1 MPIVRHCYF
10 EAKNTTIMNRREILR
25 YAALATGAAVSAPLA
40 SAFLTSC
47 ESDAAVA
54 TPEVVAAEPYSPT
67 FFNQEQYDYIT
78 KFADTIIPRTDT
90 PGASDVGVPE
100 TIDRMVGAVYSEEAQ
115 EETKAGLNKLM
126 AKMDA
131 DNAASQG
138 FKGLDEGAMLIY
150 LQDQDLHYKNPETD
164 WETLGEEEMT
174 LRDTYFAL
182 KQATI
187 AYYFGSEE
195 VATNQLA
202 YLPIPGEYIPC
213 GDLEEL
219 TGGVAWAI

>member
-1 MPIVRHCYF
+1 
-10 EAKNTTIMNRREILR
+10 MNRREILR
-25 YAALATGAAVSAPLA
+25 YAALATGAVVSAPLA

-47 ESDAAVA
+47 ESDVKS
-54 TPEVVAAEPYSPT
+54 VVAEIAYKPT
-67 FFNQEQYDYIT
+67 FFSQEQYDYIT

-100 TIDRMVGAVYSEEAQ
+100 MIDKMVGNVYSEEAQ
-115 EETKAGLNKLM
+115 AETKAGINKLM

-131 DNAASQG
+131 DNAATEG
-138 FKGLDEGAMLIY
+138 FKNLDENGTLTY
-150 LQDQDLHYKNPETD
+150 LQEQDLHYKNPETD
-164 WETLGEEEMT
+164 WDAMGEEEMT
-174 LRDTYFAL
+174 FRDTYFSL

-202 YLPIPGEYIPC
+202 YLPVPGEYIPC